1 MRRICKKHDDKD
13 RIICVTILGKHQFYY
28 QPAGTKQRLWL
39 FATKKCSNSITT
51 FFDRYG
57 RNQDG
62 CGRSMTL
69 KEMYDKGR
77 IHNVKL
83 EKLME
88 RIPGQIEYVI
98 RENEG

>member
-1 MRRICKKHDDKD
+1 
-13 RIICVTILGKHQFYY
+13 
-28 QPAGTKQRLWL
+28 
-39 FATKKCSNSITT
+39 
-51 FFDRYG
+51 
-57 RNQDG
+57 
-62 CGRSMTL
+62 MTL